1 MFSSHHILGFINY
14 QLLLNHHKMHQ
25 ASTNSYI
32 SSFLSFT
39 KLLVI
44 WVTKNEVGI
53 TIFLIRIIMLTHI
66 MLYQIKTG

>member
-1 MFSSHHILGFINY
+1 MFSSHYILGFINY

-44 WVTKNEVGI
+44 RVTKNEVGI
-53 TIFLIRIIMLTHI
+53 TIFSICIIILTYSV
-66 MLYQIKTG
+66 LY

>member
-1 MFSSHHILGFINY
+1 
-14 QLLLNHHKMHQ
+14 MHQ

-44 WVTKNEVGI
+44 WVTKKEVGI
-53 TIFLIRIIMLTHI
+53 TIFLIRIIILTHI

>member
-1 MFSSHHILGFINY
+1 MFSSHYILGFINY

-44 WVTKNEVGI
+44 RVTKNEVGI
-53 TIFLIRIIMLTHI
+53 TIFSICIIILTYNV
-66 MLYQIKTG
+66 LC

>member
-1 MFSSHHILGFINY
+1 MFSSHYILGFINY

-44 WVTKNEVGI
+44 RVTKNEVGI
-53 TIFLIRIIMLTHI
+53 TIFSTCIIILTYSV
-66 MLYQIKTG
+66 LY